1 MAVARYDIVVAGAGA
16 AAAVAAF
23 AAARLGRHV
32 AIVGEGAPHQ
42 AGEGLA
48 DSAAAVLRGL
58 GLGDLLTEV
67 HHVRCHGVTCVT
79 AKRRAVHPW
88 PGLILDRA
96 RFNADLVAAAVAAGC
111 EHRLGEVSEVTASQA
126 GNGFTI
132 GIKTGNARKTISAAM
147 IIDATGRKAAV
158 ARRIGATRRVTTNL
172 VAAWA
177 TLPAIEVAAEPGTLA
192 IEALDSHWCYLA
204 VGRRAASAAI
214 LGRRPPRDA
223 ASWLQAARRTSL
235 LSGVTSV
242 TSVRPVMQPANVSML
257 EPVCGDGW
265 LACGDAAATFDPLSG
280 YGLAFAIGTGYAAA
294 RSADA
299 QLRGDR
305 LAPLAFSA
313 LVSDRIARAWTGLE
327 GAYATLALAP
337 MGAALMGAA

>member
-1 MAVARYDIVVAGAGA
+1 VARYDIVVAGAGS

-23 AAARLGRHV
+23 AAARLGRRV
-32 AIVGEGAPHQ
+32 AIVGESATHQ

-96 RFNADLVAAAVAAGC
+96 RFNADLMAAAVAAGC
-111 EHRLGEVSEVTASQA
+111 ERRLGEISEVTAGQA
-126 GNGFTI
+126 DNGFTI
-132 GIKTGNARKTISAAM
+132 GIKTGNDLKTISAAM

-158 ARRIGATRRVTTNL
+158 ARRIGAARRVMTNL

-177 TLPAIEVAAEPGTLA
+177 TLPAIDIAAEPGTLA
-192 IEALDSHWCYLA
+192 IEALDSHWCYVA
-204 VGRRAASAAI
+204 VGRRGAAAAI
-214 LGRRPPRDA
+214 LGRRPPGDA
-223 ASWLQAARRTSL
+223 ASWLDAARRTRL
-235 LSGVTSV
+235 FANLALT
-242 TSVRPVMQPANVSML
+242 TPVRPVMQPANVSML

-313 LVSDRIARAWTGLE
+313 LVSDRIVRLWAGLE
-327 GAYATLALAP
+327 GAYESLALAP
-337 MGAALMGAA
+337 SGAA